1 MHSGRWRQK
10 ILRRTMHGLA
20 ERAVI
25 GRAKSMKFLPD
36 AKLPEIISQMSA
48 SEAIRLAEGRA
59 SSGNQSRRASA
70 FSAGLSGFCLETG
83 DDITSGR

>member
-48 SEAIRLAEGRA
+48 SASNTACGRPGKLWEPKPPRLGLFGWIKRLLL
-59 SSGNQSRRASA
+59 GDRR
-70 FSAGLSGFCLETG
+70 
-83 DDITSGR
+83 